1 MSLPNYQ
8 LPVVDSPVDY
18 SRLHTAEW
26 IQARIEE
33 LQKLRPD
40 PLIALAPGAPKDQER
55 LYRGIARELCAL
67 RDELEL
73 VKRLGVGAKW
83 RPVTGDTRFPLNRRA
98 RAFKGLSAEE
108 LAQRMRDLL
117 AKAEATSDR
126 LKARSFRYQAATYR
140 WKAEQRAIQTGQPI
154 PDMPKEA
161 AA

>member
-1 MSLPNYQ
+1 MTLPYFQGPIQDN
-8 LPVVDSPVDY
+8 PVDY
-18 SRLHTAEW
+18 ARLRSLEELD
-26 IQARIEE
+26 ARIAE
-33 LQKLRPD
+33 LQAARPD
-40 PLIALAPGAPKDQER
+40 PLVALKPGAPRELEAR
-55 LYRGIARELCAL
+55 YRAIARELCSL
-67 RDELEL
+67 REEREL
-73 VKRLGVGAKW
+73 VQRLGVGAKW
-83 RPVTGDTRFPLNRRA
+83 HPVTGDTRFPLNRRA